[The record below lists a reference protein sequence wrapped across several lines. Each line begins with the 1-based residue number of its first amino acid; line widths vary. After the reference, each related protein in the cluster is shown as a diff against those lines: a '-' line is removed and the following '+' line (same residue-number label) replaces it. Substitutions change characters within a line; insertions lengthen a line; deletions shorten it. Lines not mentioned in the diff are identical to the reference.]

1 MRDDF
6 LVQRVSLCVEPSD
19 ALGEGEAPNPD
30 KAKRVPIEIGKPAG
44 ALTLDFRWNDPEKT
58 VKWQEGNTFYY
69 WIEAADNNNVTGP
82 GVTRTAVREWSVV
95 SLKTKRDELTES
107 LRRSAD
113 SIENLSH
120 SQEELRARVGALL
133 QQGGEPKKP

>member
-1 MRDDF
+1 M
-6 LVQRVSLCVEPSD
+6 
-19 ALGEGEAPNPD
+19 
-30 KAKRVPIEIGKPAG
+30 
-44 ALTLDFRWNDPEKT
+44 
-58 VKWQEGNTFYY
+58 
-69 WIEAADNNNVTGP
+69 
-82 GVTRTAVREWSVV
+82 TRTAVREWSVV

-133 QQGGEPKKP
+133 QGGGEPKKP